1 MNKVVVKFKD
11 GRASVTLLNVRQVN
25 SILGRTLLF
34 QGTGKPIPFTHS
46 EVDEI
51 KWLFDNEKPKLRPLT
66 VIT

>member
-34 QGTGKPIPFTHS
+34 QGAGRPIPFTHS
-46 EVDEI
+46 EIDEI
-51 KWLFDNEKPKLRPLT
+51 RWSFDKEPARLKPL
-66 VIT
+66 VIET